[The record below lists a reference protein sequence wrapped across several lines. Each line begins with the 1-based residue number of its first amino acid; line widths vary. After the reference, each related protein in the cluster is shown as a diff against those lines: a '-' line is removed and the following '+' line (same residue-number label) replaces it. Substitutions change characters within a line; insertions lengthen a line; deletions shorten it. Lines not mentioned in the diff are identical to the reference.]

1 MWSQI
6 HVDDKASDLVNV
18 KAIDCLSC
26 CERYPVLSHN
36 GFFNRY
42 YKGRHYDN
50 GWREILKLKDCPTSN
65 QFEELFPNHGE
76 MYMPSLPLQPYTN
89 PNFGIIN
96 ISTFLPYDLHKVDL
110 GPKSYIAYDIS
121 QELERGDS
129 VTRLHCDLMR
139 DGYAKHNTSPEHME
153 GQEGARWD
161 IFRRGDVPRLKE
173 YLREHSKEF
182 RHVGCCQL
190 KKDSTFDNGSMCTV
204 YNPVHDETF
213 YLTEHHKRKLKVEH
227 GEL

>member
-1 MWSQI
+1 ML
-6 HVDDKASDLVNV
+6 HTTKVASYRRQESALVF
-18 KAIDCLSC
+18 
-26 CERYPVLSHN
+26 P
-36 GFFNRY
+36 
-42 YKGRHYDN
+42 
-50 GWREILKLKDCPTSN
+50 KLKHKAQDKIGLCSDD
-65 QFEELFPNHGE
+65 
-76 MYMPSLPLQPYTN
+76 
-89 PNFGIIN
+89 IN
-96 ISTFLPYDLHKVDL
+96 
-110 GPKSYIAYDIS
+110 
-121 QELERGDS
+121 
-129 VTRLHCDLMR
+129 R

-204 YNPVHDETF
+204 YISFDILVQVYNPVHDETF